1 MGISCFIHLLDFF
14 PFFFF
19 FLRKNTVKSTAIF
32 KSFVAHRENGGE
44 LTITPL
50 HQNVPECDPP
60 HSAAPDMFGMTTRWG
75 KMITIEVLV
84 KHNPQENAAN
94 IEETLVSGTYSYS

>member
-14 PFFFF
+14 LFFFF
-19 FLRKNTVKSTAIF
+19 FYKKRKNTVKSTAIF
-32 KSFVAHRENGGE
+32 KSFVAHRENGGGSS
-44 LTITPL
+44 LL

-60 HSAAPDMFGMTTRWG
+60 HSAAPGMFGMTTRWG

-84 KHNPQENAAN
+84 KHNPQKNAAN

>member
-1 MGISCFIHLLDFF
+1 M
-14 PFFFF
+14 
-19 FLRKNTVKSTAIF
+19 
-32 KSFVAHRENGGE
+32 
-44 LTITPL
+44 
-50 HQNVPECDPP
+50 NVPECDPP

>member
-14 PFFFF
+14 LFFSSFF
-19 FLRKNTVKSTAIF
+19 YKKRKNTVKSTAIF
-32 KSFVAHRENGGE
+32 KSFVTHRENGGSS
-44 LTITPL
+44 LL

>member
-1 MGISCFIHLLDFF
+1 MK
-14 PFFFF
+14 
-19 FLRKNTVKSTAIF
+19 RKNTVKSTAIF
-32 KSFVAHRENGGE
+32 KSFVAHRENEGGGSS
-44 LTITPL
+44 LL
-50 HQNVPECDPP
+50 QQNVPECDPP